1 MCGIFGITIKTLNL
15 KQIAVSGA
23 TLLCH
28 RGPDNEGSWQN
39 DHIKLEHSRLAIIDL
54 SDSANQP
61 FELVKGKVLV
71 FNGEIYNFQ
80 ELREK
85 WSNDGITWNTNSDTE
100 VLYRGLTK
108 EGTKCLQK
116 LNGMFAFGFYDSESN
131 KILIVRDRYGIK
143 PVYYYHDKSHF
154 IFASEQ
160 KAIAKFTG
168 WNSNLSNLSEYAVFK
183 HVSGN
188 KTMIEKI
195 YELEPGHA
203 AEFDVNKGELRI
215 WRWYDFVER
224 RVEEKID
231 YKKLD
236 NIIFDAVKRH
246 LISDVPVGIQL
257 SGGIDSS
264 ILAWYMSKIKKDDIK
279 SFSITFPDS
288 EFDESKEAA
297 ETAKKFNFE
306 HYEIPFTI
314 RDFIEIWPKAI
325 KFFDE
330 PINHPHTLT
339 LFKLYQVAKN
349 HVKVLL
355 SGEGADEV
363 FLGYEHYKKSL
374 TIDNFEELRD
384 FDKFL
389 DYEIIKKYLN
399 LDLLK
404 KAGDYWGNKTKDAK
418 FWISK
423 GTSGISGFEFHHH
436 LNTLL
441 NRVDKMS
448 MAHSIEVRVPFLDY
462 KLAEFGLRQNKNNL
476 FKISNNKVERKIP
489 LMVMFEKLFDNN
501 LQTKKKIGFRI
512 PFDEWLQAKD
522 ELRKFC
528 AEILLK
534 SNKIKELKNIE
545 IEKLEKILSSNN
557 KLDENQIRITWV
569 LTNYIMWRIL
579 L

>member
-15 KQIAVSGA
+15 KQIVASGA
-23 TLLCH
+23 ALLCH

-39 DHIKLEHSRLAIIDL
+39 DHVKLEHSRLAIIDL

-61 FELVKGKVLV
+61 FEIVKGKVLV

-80 ELREK
+80 KLREI
-85 WSNDGITWNTNSDTE
+85 WSNDEIPWKTNSDTE
-100 VLYRGLTK
+100 VLYKGLIK
-108 EGTKCLQK
+108 EGVNCLKK

-143 PVYYYHDKSHF
+143 PVYYYHDESHF

-168 WNSNLSNLSEYAVFK
+168 WNPNLSNLSEYAVFK
-183 HVSGN
+183 YTSGN

-195 YELEPGHA
+195 CELEPGHA
-203 AEFDVNKGELRI
+203 AEFDVNKGKLRI
-215 WRWYDFVER
+215 WRWYDFVEQR
-224 RVEEKID
+224 TEEKID
-231 YKKLD
+231 YEKLD
-236 NIIFDAVKRH
+236 NIIFQAVKIH
-246 LISDVPVGIQL
+246 LISDVPLGIQL

-264 ILAWYMSKIKKDDIK
+264 ILAWYVSKIRKDNVK
-279 SFSITFPDS
+279 SFSITLPDS
-288 EFDESKEAA
+288 KFDESKEAS

-314 RDFIEIWPKAI
+314 KDFIEIWPKAI

-330 PINHPHTLT
+330 PINHPHTLA

-363 FLGYEHYKKSL
+363 FLGYEHHKKSL
-374 TIDNFEELRD
+374 NIDNFEELRD

-389 DYEIIKKYLN
+389 DYDIIKKFLN
-399 LDLLK
+399 LDFVK
-404 KAGDYWGNKTKDAK
+404 NIEDYWGNKTNDAK

-423 GTSGISGFEFHHH
+423 GISGISGFEFHHH

-448 MAHSIEVRVPFLDY
+448 MAHSVEVRVPFLDY

-489 LMVMFEKLFDNN
+489 LMVMFEKLFGKS
-501 LQTKKKIGFRI
+501 LQTEKKIGFRI

-534 SNKIKELKNIE
+534 SNKIKELNNIE

-569 LTNYIMWRIL
+569 LTNYIMWRISL
-579 L
+579 

>member
-100 VLYRGLTK
+100 VLYRGLIK

-168 WNSNLSNLSEYAVFK
+168 WNSNLSNFSEYAVFK

-195 YELEPGHA
+195 CELEPGHA

-215 WRWYDFVER
+215 WRWYDFVDQ
-224 RVEEKID
+224 RVEENID

-288 EFDESKEAA
+288 KFDESKEAA

-330 PINHPHTLT
+330 PINHPHTLA

-374 TIDNFEELRD
+374 NIDNFEELRD

-399 LDLLK
+399 LDLVK
-404 KAGDYWGNKTKDAK
+404 KAEDYWGNKTKDAK

-476 FKISNNKVERKIP
+476 FKISNNKTERKIP
-489 LMVMFEKLFDNN
+489 LMKIFEKIFDKN
-501 LQTKKKIGFRI
+501 LQTKGKIGFRV
-512 PFDEWLQAKD
+512 PFDQWIQTKH

-528 AEILLK
+528 CEILSK
-534 SNKIKELKNIE
+534 SKKIKELNNIE
-545 IEKLEKILSSNN
+545 IEKLEKILSLNN
-557 KLDENQIRITWV
+557 KLDENQIRITWI
-569 LTNYIMWRIL
+569 LTNYIMWRISL
-579 L
+579 

>member
-100 VLYRGLTK
+100 VLYRGLIK

-168 WNSNLSNLSEYAVFK
+168 WNSNLSNFSEYAVFK

-195 YELEPGHA
+195 CELEPGHA

-215 WRWYDFVER
+215 WRWYDFVDQ
-224 RVEEKID
+224 RVEENID

-288 EFDESKEAA
+288 KFDESKEAA

-330 PINHPHTLT
+330 PINHPHTLA

-374 TIDNFEELRD
+374 NIDNFEELRD

-399 LDLLK
+399 LDLVK
-404 KAGDYWGNKTKDAK
+404 KAEDYWGNKTKDAK

-448 MAHSIEVRVPFLDY
+448 MAHSKY
-462 KLAEFGLRQNKNNL
+462 KMFIVVLLCFICMCCPSTFQVFNCSQFQNVIL
-476 FKISNNKVERKIP
+476 FKHMTN
-489 LMVMFEKLFDNN
+489 
-501 LQTKKKIGFRI
+501 TT
-512 PFDEWLQAKD
+512 
-522 ELRKFC
+522 
-528 AEILLK
+528 
-534 SNKIKELKNIE
+534 
-545 IEKLEKILSSNN
+545 
-557 KLDENQIRITWV
+557 IT
-569 LTNYIMWRIL
+569 
-579 L
+579 

>member
-100 VLYRGLTK
+100 VLYRGLIK

-203 AEFDVNKGELRI
+203 AEFDVNKGE
-215 WRWYDFVER
+215 
-224 RVEEKID
+224 
-231 YKKLD
+231 
-236 NIIFDAVKRH
+236 
-246 LISDVPVGIQL
+246 
-257 SGGIDSS
+257 
-264 ILAWYMSKIKKDDIK
+264 
-279 SFSITFPDS
+279 
-288 EFDESKEAA
+288 
-297 ETAKKFNFE
+297 
-306 HYEIPFTI
+306 FTI
-314 RDFIEIWPKAI
+314 WKC
-325 KFFDE
+325 
-330 PINHPHTLT
+330 N
-339 LFKLYQVAKN
+339 
-349 HVKVLL
+349 
-355 SGEGADEV
+355 
-363 FLGYEHYKKSL
+363 
-374 TIDNFEELRD
+374 
-384 FDKFL
+384 
-389 DYEIIKKYLN
+389 
-399 LDLLK
+399 
-404 KAGDYWGNKTKDAK
+404 
-418 FWISK
+418 
-423 GTSGISGFEFHHH
+423 
-436 LNTLL
+436 
-441 NRVDKMS
+441 
-448 MAHSIEVRVPFLDY
+448 
-462 KLAEFGLRQNKNNL
+462 
-476 FKISNNKVERKIP
+476 
-489 LMVMFEKLFDNN
+489 
-501 LQTKKKIGFRI
+501 
-512 PFDEWLQAKD
+512 
-522 ELRKFC
+522 
-528 AEILLK
+528 
-534 SNKIKELKNIE
+534 
-545 IEKLEKILSSNN
+545 
-557 KLDENQIRITWV
+557 
-569 LTNYIMWRIL
+569 
-579 L
+579 

>member
-100 VLYRGLTK
+100 VLYRGLIK

-279 SFSITFPDS
+279 SFTITFPDS

-330 PINHPHTLT
+330 PINHPHTLA
-339 LFKLYQVAKN
+339 LFKLYEVAKN

-374 TIDNFEELRD
+374 NIDNFEELRD

-423 GTSGISGFEFHHH
+423 GISGISGFEFHHH

>member
-15 KQIAVSGA
+15 KQIVASGA
-23 TLLCH
+23 ALLCH

-39 DHIKLEHSRLAIIDL
+39 DHVKLEHSRLAIIDL

-61 FELVKGKVLV
+61 FEIVKGKVLV

-80 ELREK
+80 KLREI
-85 WSNDGITWNTNSDTE
+85 WSNDEIPWKTNSDTE
-100 VLYRGLTK
+100 VLYKGLIK
-108 EGTKCLQK
+108 EGVNCLKK

-143 PVYYYHDKSHF
+143 PVYYYHDESHF

-168 WNSNLSNLSEYAVFK
+168 WNPNLSNLSEYAVFK
-183 HVSGN
+183 YTSGN

-195 YELEPGHA
+195 CELEPGHA
-203 AEFDVNKGELRI
+203 AEFDVNKGKLRI
-215 WRWYDFVER
+215 WRWYDFVEQR
-224 RVEEKID
+224 TEEKID
-231 YKKLD
+231 YEKLD
-236 NIIFDAVKRH
+236 NIIFQAVKIH
-246 LISDVPVGIQL
+246 LISDVPLGIQL

-264 ILAWYMSKIKKDDIK
+264 ILAWYVSKIRKDNVK
-279 SFSITFPDS
+279 SFSITLPDS
-288 EFDESKEAA
+288 KFDESKEAS

-314 RDFIEIWPKAI
+314 KDFIEIWPKAI

-330 PINHPHTLT
+330 PINHPHTLA

-363 FLGYEHYKKSL
+363 FLGYEHHKKSL
-374 TIDNFEELRD
+374 NIDNFEELRD

-389 DYEIIKKYLN
+389 DYDIIKKFLN
-399 LDLLK
+399 LDFVK
-404 KAGDYWGNKTKDAK
+404 NIEDYWGNKTNDAK

-423 GTSGISGFEFHHH
+423 GISGISGFEFHHH

-448 MAHSIEVRVPFLDY
+448 MAHSVEVRVPFLDY

-489 LMVMFEKLFDNN
+489 LMVMFEKLFGKN
-501 LQTKKKIGFRI
+501 LQTEKKIGFRI

-534 SNKIKELKNIE
+534 SNKIKELNNIE

-569 LTNYIMWRIL
+569 LTNYIMWRISL
-579 L
+579 

>member
-39 DHIKLEHSRLAIIDL
+39 DHIKLEHSRLVIIDL

-215 WRWYDFVER
+215 WRWYDFVEQ

-297 ETAKKFNFE
+297 KTAKKFNFE

-330 PINHPHTLT
+330 PINHPHTLA
-339 LFKLYQVAKN
+339 LFKLYEVAKN

-374 TIDNFEELRD
+374 NIDNFEELRD